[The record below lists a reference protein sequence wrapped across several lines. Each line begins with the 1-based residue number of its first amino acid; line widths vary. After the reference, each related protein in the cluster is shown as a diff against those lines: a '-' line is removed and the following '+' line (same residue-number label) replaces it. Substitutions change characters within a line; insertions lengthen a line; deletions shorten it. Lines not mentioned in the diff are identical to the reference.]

1 MKKNLYKIG
10 ILSFLGLGVYFQAQT
25 VGLNTTAPEATLDVR
40 AANASGTT
48 NEGIIAPKLTKHRVA
63 AIANPIEG
71 TLVYVIDE
79 ATNPISGYTGWDN
92 RTAKITEKGYY
103 FYNGTEWVPAK
114 DTNTTYTGS
123 TSVALN
129 GTSFERA
136 ALTGDV
142 TAIANSNATT
152 VTAIQGKAVAP
163 TAPTSGQVL
172 KWNGTQWAPAA
183 DNNTF
188 EDEEITKIVMGNPK
202 SLTDIMPNETFY
214 TIESNMSTRGRLY
227 YRYTGHSI
235 TLPPGKWLVF
245 YGYLIPV
252 NEPFASSKSIWFR
265 AIVSDN
271 STNETVA
278 NQAAFV
284 VNGSQAIVSTSLT
297 SYQWFQ
303 SGTGTYIV
311 NNSSGSSKTYFMKI
325 SLEPSGFTTEDSKK
339 VLTLGQWG
347 EEFLYAVKIR

>member
-10 ILSFLGLGVYFQAQT
+10 LLSFLGLGVYSHAQT
-25 VGLNTTAPEATLDVR
+25 AGLNTTAPKATLDVR

-48 NEGIIAPKLTKHRVA
+48 NEGIIAPILTKTRVA
-63 AIANPIEG
+63 NIATPIEG
-71 TLVYVIDE
+71 TLVYVE
-79 ATNPISGYTGWDN
+79 NVTYTGND
-92 RTAKITEKGYY
+92 TKVAKITEKGYY
-103 FYNGTEWVPAK
+103 FYNGTEWVPSK

-136 ALTGDV
+136 ALMGDV
-142 TAIANSNATT
+142 TAATNSNATT

-163 TAPTSGQVL
+163 TSPTSGEVL

-188 EDEEITKIVMGNPK
+188 EDEEITKIVMGNSK

-214 TIESNMSTRGRLY
+214 TVESQISTRGGAY

-235 TLPPGKWLVF
+235 TLPPGKWLLF
-245 YGYLIPV
+245 YGYLIAA
-252 NEPFASSKSIWFR
+252 NEPFGSSKSVWFR

-271 STNETVA
+271 STSEIVS

-284 VNGSQAIVSTSLT
+284 VDGSQAIISASLT
-297 SYQWFQ
+297 PYQWYQ

-339 VLTLGQWG
+339 VLALGQWG